1 MTQREI
7 DSLNPEQCL
16 ELLTQQVVGRIIFV
30 DEQGPGAV
38 PVNYAVAGGEIILRV
53 AEDSH
58 LRALIQKPI
67 GFEADY
73 TNADQSEGWSV
84 LVRGSGREI
93 PMTEVPQILKA
104 LMRMGRMPNFKKL
117 AAMGSFTELGTTMPA
132 LSPVAWSSF
141 ITGMTPGGHGIPD
154 FIARNPKTY
163 MPFFSIYETRD
174 PEWVMSLGDY

>member
-7 DSLNPEQCL
+7 DSLNPEQCI

-38 PVNYAVAGGEIILRV
+38 PVNYAVAGNEIILRV

-58 LRALIQKPI
+58 LRALIDNPI

-93 PMTEVPQILKA
+93 PMTEVPQILK
-104 LMRMGRMPNFKKL
+104 
-117 AAMGSFTELGTTMPA
+117 T
-132 LSPVAWSSF
+132 
-141 ITGMTPGGHGIPD
+141 
-154 FIARNPKTY
+154 
-163 MPFFSIYETRD
+163 
-174 PEWVMSLGDY
+174 LGDRLPRPWAEGVHNTWLGIKADTLTGRRLSGAIHARLF

>member
-7 DSLNPEQCL
+7 DSLNREQCL

-38 PVNYAVAGGEIILRV
+38 PVNYAVADGEIILRV

-58 LRALIQKPI
+58 LRTLIQKPI

-104 LMRMGRMPNFKKL
+104 LGDGLPRPWAEGVHNTWLGIKADSLTGRR
-117 AAMGSFTELGTTMPA
+117 
-132 LSPVAWSSF
+132 LSGE
-141 ITGMTPGGHGIPD
+141 IH
-154 FIARNPKTY
+154 ARL
-163 MPFFSIYETRD
+163 F
-174 PEWVMSLGDY
+174 